1 MAFKNAQKFFYK
13 HWMWI
18 LGAFVFFI
26 GTFVIARFS
35 NLFISPDETANFFF
49 ARAFSE
55 TGSFRVFDSANEIF
69 RGALHPRSI
78 ITDGAYFLPGSF
90 FGLSFLYGI
99 VAFFFGTRILF
110 FLATIFAILA
120 AMAWGKLLTRWFS
133 KPIATISAF
142 LLLFHPAFWYYSAR
156 GFMPNVLFV
165 SLLILGA
172 YVLLERPILFH
183 LKRCANRVGPLKH
196 FQQDVDL
203 VAVGLC
209 FGFALLVRLS
219 EIFWVVPLLIFLL
232 YVCRKQ
238 ILARCYLTIL
248 IAFLI
253 PIIILLLLNIQTYGS
268 MFITGYSFISA
279 SADTF
284 VSNDSSVSNRLS
296 FFFPFGIHRQ
306 ATFNH
311 LRDYLISLFWWLSG
325 FALIGLQIMLFGGLK
340 QSLKFSRTFIVL
352 GFALVVWLGVWY
364 GSWTFFD
371 NPDPTKITIA
381 NSYIRYWLPL
391 FVLSTPLIACAIV
404 WISERAQKLFWKRVL
419 LVGCLVFIFVMNFRV
434 VFIYGPDSLLRVAQ
448 TLQDSKNIRAQILE
462 QTAPNA
468 VIIVDRSDK
477 IFFPYRYVLYPLR
490 SEKTYAL
497 MPNLVDFAPL
507 YYYGITLIPED
518 FKFLNE
524 TKLKPLGLQ
533 MDFIQGFGI
542 ESLYQIKRP

>member
-1 MAFKNAQKFFYK
+1 MVFRYIAKFIRS
-13 HWMWI
+13 HAIWI
-18 LGAFVFFI
+18 ISVVVFFL
-26 GTFVIARFS
+26 GTFVITRFT

-78 ITDGAYFLPGSF
+78 ITDGAYLLPGSF
-90 FGLSFLYGI
+90 FGLSFFYGL
-99 VAFFFGTRILF
+99 VAFFLGTRILF
-110 FLATIFAILA
+110 FLTTIFAILA
-120 AMAWGKLLTRWFS
+120 AMAWGKLLTRWFF

-165 SLLILGA
+165 SLLILGT
-172 YVLLERPILFH
+172 YVLFERPLFSH
-183 LKRCANRVGPLKH
+183 LRRCANRVGLLKH
-196 FQQDVDL
+196 FQKDADL
-203 VAVGLC
+203 VVVGLC

-238 ILARCYLTIL
+238 ILTRCYLTIL

-253 PIIILLLLNIQTYGS
+253 PIIILLLLNAQIYGS
-268 MFITGYSFISA
+268 MFVTGYSFIS
-279 SADTF
+279 SATDTF
-284 VSNDSSVSNRLS
+284 VSGDSPVLNRLS
-296 FFFPFGIHRQ
+296 FLFPFGIHRQ
-306 ATFNH
+306 ATLNH

-325 FALIGLQIMLFGGLK
+325 FALVGLQVMLFSGAK
-340 QSLKFSRTFIVL
+340 QTLKFSRTFIIF
-352 GFALVVWLGVWY
+352 GFGLAVWLGVWY

-371 NPDPTKITIA
+371 NPDPSKITIA

-404 WISERAQKLFWKRVL
+404 WISERVQKRFWKRVL
-419 LVGCLVFIFVMNFRV
+419 LVGCLVFIFAMNVRA
-434 VFIYGPDSLLRVAQ
+434 VFIDGPDSLLRVAQ

-477 IFFPYRYVLYPLR
+477 IFFPYRHVLYPLR

-518 FKFLNE
+518 FTSLNE
-524 TKLKPLGLQ
+524 IKLKPFGLQ

-542 ESLYQIKRP
+542 ESLYQIIRP